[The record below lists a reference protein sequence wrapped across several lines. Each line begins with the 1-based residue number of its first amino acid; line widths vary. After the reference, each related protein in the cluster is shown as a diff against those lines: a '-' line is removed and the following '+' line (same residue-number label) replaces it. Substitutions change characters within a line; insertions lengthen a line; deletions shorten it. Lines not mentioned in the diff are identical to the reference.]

1 MTLHNERSTGTTIGA
16 PTGDQPYKRYGQ
28 PAEHDHF
35 DQPYQNDWHEV
46 AGRLLTHLDEDTT
59 DSLPNTMTIDVADYL
74 DVGRWE
80 REVESLFRNG
90 PIVAAL
96 SAHLRSPGAYRSIDI
111 AGVPVLTVRQTDGS
125 AKAFINA
132 CRHRGAQIV
141 EHGCGNTR
149 RFTCPYHAWSYDN
162 AGALVGV
169 SGRSKFG
176 DVDIDTRGLTELAC
190 EERSGIVFAILSPGL
205 ELDID
210 RWLGGYDVVLD
221 ALGLADMELL
231 EERELVG
238 PNWKL
243 AYDGY
248 LDGYHLDILHK
259 DTLGTD
265 TMGNV
270 MTWDAWGPHQRVAF
284 ARHVTHELRDI
295 PETDWVPRK
304 HVGFVHTVFPHVSV
318 AGNGGSGAMVSQLI
332 PGPTPDRSRTIQ
344 THIISKAA
352 TEEERAATAKRVDF
366 LEWVVNEEDY
376 KTGLGIQAALASGAN
391 SDFIFGRNEPGNQTF
406 HRWVDQLLDGVPVAQ
421 PSRPP
426 TETSR

>member
-1 MTLHNERSTGTTIGA
+1 MTLHDEARVAEPPAVGEGL
-16 PTGDQPYKRYGQ
+16 PYRRYGQ

-35 DQPYQNDWHEV
+35 GQPWENDWHEV
-46 AGRLLTHLDEDTT
+46 AGRLLTHLDEETT
-59 DSLPNTMTIDVADYL
+59 DSLPTTMTVDVAAYL
-74 DVGRWE
+74 DPARWE
-80 REVESLFRNG
+80 REVESLFRAG

-96 SAHLRSPGAYRSIDI
+96 SAHLPTPGAYRSIDI
-111 AGVPVLTVRQTDGS
+111 AGVPVLTVRQADGS
-125 AKAFINA
+125 VKAFINA

-141 EHGCGNTR
+141 EHGCGTAR

-169 SGRSKFG
+169 SGRAKFG
-176 DVDIDTRGLTELAC
+176 EIDIDTHGLTELAC
-190 EERSGIVFAILSPGL
+190 EERSGIVFAILTPGRD
-205 ELDID
+205 LDLD

-231 EERELVG
+231 DERHLVG
-238 PNWKL
+238 PNWKV

-259 DTLGTD
+259 DTLGVD
-265 TMGNV
+265 TFGNV
-270 MTWDAWGPHQRVAF
+270 MIWDAWGPHQRVAF
-284 ARHVTHELRDI
+284 ARHVTHDLRAI
-295 PETDWVPRK
+295 PEAEWAPRK

-344 THIISKAA
+344 THVIAKSA
-352 TEEERAATAKRVDF
+352 TDEEREATKQRVDF

-376 KTGLGIQAALASGAN
+376 KTGLGIQAALGSGAN
-391 SDFIFGRNEPGNQTF
+391 TEFLFGRNEPGNQTF
-406 HRWVDQLLDGVPVAQ
+406 HQWVDKMISETPV
-421 PSRPP
+421 SSP
-426 TETSR
+426 TRSATNEGS